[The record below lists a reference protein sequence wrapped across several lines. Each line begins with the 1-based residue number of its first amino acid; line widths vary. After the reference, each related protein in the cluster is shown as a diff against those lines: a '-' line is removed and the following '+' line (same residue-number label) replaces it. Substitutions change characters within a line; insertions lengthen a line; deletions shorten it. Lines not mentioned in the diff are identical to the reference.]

1 MNNYMQMKNENKFKK
16 NESQESQPHESS
28 NLKLN
33 LKLNSNLNNHDSL
46 SALLDDN
53 NQEEEEELTTIHNAI
68 ENLVKEEKH
77 LEAARVIRKI
87 RKQKQKQQQ
96 QSLATSTSTS
106 TSTQTSKSKSNSKQQ
121 QQQLFDNEYYTT
133 IIQKA
138 ELIEYVHPVLYVI
151 IVIIQLSISFF
162 FFFFFFFPLLVLI
175 YITTCLVSDN
185 KNP

>member
-1 MNNYMQMKNENKFKK
+1 MKNENKFKK

-28 NLKLN
+28 N

-96 QSLATSTSTS
+96 QSLATSAS

-162 FFFFFFFPLLVLI
+162 FFFLLLVLI

>member
-53 NQEEEEELTTIHNAI
+53 NQEEELTTIHNAI

-96 QSLATSTSTS
+96 QSLATSAS

-162 FFFFFFFPLLVLI
+162 FFFLLLVLI